1 MRISFLLLLF
11 FTVQLS
17 TFSQRNPVIILG
29 TVPVYET
36 TAMDATE
43 VTIEEYTY
51 FIINHQ
57 FDPALFP
64 NLSKLSPSAR
74 VYFKELQKGESNLFA
89 KVVKN
94 HPSIAKSYGEKG
106 FTVTKTY
113 NEFVTADSTGF
124 SIYNPVV
131 AVSFEQAQQFCTWR
145 QENENKNRTVKILI
159 TLPSL
164 EIYQT
169 FINNTDSVV
178 AGSSQCK
185 QFQFNFAHQSCIS
198 AQMDKDMQQ
207 QGIGLVR
214 TDRFKPSQQKL
225 YNMQGNAAEMTSVK
239 GIAKGGSFRHSAS
252 ASMNDQVQ
260 HYTEAEEWLGFR
272 CYVRLQEGFFIKPL
286 SEEAE

>member
-1 MRISFLLLLF
+1 MRIVFLIVLYF
-11 FTVQLS
+11 FVQLS
-17 TFSQRNPVIILG
+17 VFSQRNPVVILG

-57 FDPALFP
+57 FNPTLFP
-64 NLSKLSPSAR
+64 DFKKLSPSAR
-74 VYFKELQKGESNLFA
+74 FYFQELQKGKSNLFV

-94 HPSIAKSYGEKG
+94 HPALAKSYGENG
-106 FTVTKTY
+106 FTVTKAY
-113 NEFVTADSTGF
+113 NEFVKADSTGF
-124 SIYNPVV
+124 TIYNPVV
-131 AVSFEQAQQFCTWR
+131 AVSFEQAMQFCTWR
-145 QENENKNRTVKILI
+145 QETENKNRAVKLRI
-159 TLPSL
+159 TLPSP

-169 FINNTDSVV
+169 FINNTDSIF
-178 AGSSQCK
+178 ADNNQCK
-185 QFQFNFAHQSCIS
+185 QFQFNFAHQPCNSSQIE
-198 AQMDKDMQQ
+198 KDMLQ

-260 HYTEAEEWLGFR
+260 QYTEAEEWLGFR
-272 CYVRLQEGFFIKPL
+272 CYITLQEGFFVKPR
-286 SEEAE
+286 S

>member
-17 TFSQRNPVIILG
+17 TFSQRNPVVILG
-29 TVPVYET
+29 TVPLYET
-36 TAMDATE
+36 SAMDVTE

-74 VYFKELQKGESNLFA
+74 LYFQELQKGENCSFVKLI
-89 KVVKN
+89 KN
-94 HPSIAKSYGEKG
+94 HPAIAKSYGETG
-106 FTVTKTY
+106 FTVTKVY
-113 NEFVTADSTGF
+113 NEFAKRDSSGF
-124 SIYNPVV
+124 SIFNPVV
-131 AVSFEQAQQFCTWR
+131 AVSFEQAQQFCVWR
-145 QENENKNRTVKILI
+145 QDNENINRTAKIRI
-159 TLPSL
+159 TLPSP

-169 FINNTDSVV
+169 FISNIDSVV
-178 AGSSQCK
+178 SVNNKCK
-185 QFQFNFAHQSCIS
+185 QFQYNFAHQPCIA
-198 AQMDKDMQQ
+198 AQSDKDMQQ

-214 TDRFKPSQQKL
+214 ADRFKPSQQKL
-225 YNMQGNAAEMTSVK
+225 YNLQGNAAEMTSVK

-252 ASMNDQVQ
+252 ASMNDQLQ

-272 CYVRLQEGFFIKPL
+272 CYVTLQEGFFVKPR
-286 SEEAE
+286 S